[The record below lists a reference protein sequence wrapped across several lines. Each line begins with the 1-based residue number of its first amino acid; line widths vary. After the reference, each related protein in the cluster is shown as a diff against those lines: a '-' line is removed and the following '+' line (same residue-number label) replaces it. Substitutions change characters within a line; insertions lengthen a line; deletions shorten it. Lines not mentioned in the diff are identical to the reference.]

1 MATPSIPS
9 GWISNPSTG
18 TWLVRYSGYTQHSL
32 VLTQLRYLSARAVSL
47 CLSEQS
53 GHLDDGADPVR
64 WLTYATCSSKIESV
78 TLLASRIQRVSSG
91 HSVSPTDI
99 IMTCSP

>member
-1 MATPSIPS
+1 MATPSIPN

-64 WLTYATCSSKIESV
+64 WLTM
-78 TLLASRIQRVSSG
+78 RRV
-91 HSVSPTDI
+91 PRN
-99 IMTCSP
+99 